1 MSAKS
6 MEAESAEPE
15 AIRAESAKPEAIKYE
30 SAESGSVRAGSLEID
45 ALRQWFRGVWAIF
58 LKDLHL
64 ELRNRYA
71 LNVLLMF
78 VLSSVLVVTFAI
90 GTDPVSTRT
99 QAALLWIVITF
110 SASLG
115 LGRSFIAEE
124 ERGTVLLL
132 QLNVPGGQVFAG
144 KLVFNMVLI
153 FFVNLVALLV
163 FTFLLNT
170 RITDAG
176 LIIVFIQLAAHCRG
190 AGLII
195 TTLFLGSVGLAGAT
209 TLLSAIVARATGS
222 SALLPVLLLPLLYP
236 LLLSVVRATQNGFTG
251 GTGWEGSGDHLINL
265 VAFAGVVITAS
276 VLLFEHVW
284 ND

>member
-1 MSAKS
+1 MSG
-6 MEAESAEPE
+6 ESVN
-15 AIRAESAKPEAIKYE
+15 R
-30 SAESGSVRAGSLEID
+30 
-45 ALRQWFRGVWAIF
+45 WFRGVWAVF

-90 GTDPVSTRT
+90 GTDPVPTRT

-132 QLNVPGGQVFAG
+132 QLNIPGSQVFAG
-144 KLVFNMVLI
+144 KLVFNTVLI
-153 FFVNLVALLV
+153 LCVNLVALIV

-170 RITDAG
+170 RIADVG
-176 LIIVFIQLAAHCRG
+176 LVVAT
-190 AGLII
+190 LI
-195 TTLFLGSVGLAGAT
+195 LGSIGLAGAT
-209 TLLSAIVARATGS
+209 TLLSAIVARAAS
-222 SALLPVLLLPLLYP
+222 SMALLPVLLLPLLIP
-236 LLLSVVRATQNGFTG
+236 LLLSVVRATQNGLANG
-251 GTGWEGSGDHLINL
+251 AGWDGSVDHLVTL

-276 VLLFEHVW
+276 VLLFDHVW

>member
-176 LIIVFIQLAAHCRG
+176 LII
-190 AGLII
+190 

-236 LLLSVVRATQNGFTG
+236 LLLSVIRATQNGFTG